1 MSEHVLYETAD
12 GIATLTLNRPEVAN
26 AQNAELL
33 DQLDAAWTRAA
44 DDPDVRVIV
53 LQANGKHFSS
63 GHDLKG
69 DAEKRATVKPTLA
82 AIIEYEA
89 RRYLGYSL
97 KWRNTPKPSIAAV
110 QGACIAGGLL
120 LAWPC
125 DLIVASE
132 DAKFSD
138 PVVAMGIGGV
148 EYHAHTWELGPR
160 LAKEILFTGR
170 AVTADE
176 ARAVGMVNRV
186 VPRDELH
193 AAARELAL
201 SIARMHPFALRQAKR
216 AVNQTLDVQGFT
228 TAVQAVFDVHQT
240 GHGHAISES
249 GWPVLVGLQGMKAE
263 IAGKPAAEPQAA
275 PPAEELAPATPE
287 RV

>member
-1 MSEHVLYETAD
+1 VSDYVLYDSAD

-63 GHDLKG
+63 GHDLKD
-69 DAEKRATVKPTLA
+69 DADKAKTTREKPTLA
-82 AIIEYEA
+82 AIIEHES
-89 RRYLGYSL
+89 RRFLGYSL

-148 EYHAHTWELGPR
+148 EYHGHTWELGPR

-170 AVTADE
+170 AITAEE

-186 VPRDELH
+186 VPREELH
-193 AAARELAL
+193 ASARELAAT
-201 SIARMHPFALRQAKR
+201 IARMHPFALRQAKR
-216 AVNQTLDVQGFT
+216 AVNQTLDVQGFY
-228 TAVQAVFDVHQT
+228 AAIQSVFDVHQT
-240 GHGHAISES
+240 GHGHALSEG
-249 GWPVLVGLQGMKAE
+249 GWPVLVGLDGMKAHVS
-263 IAGKPAAEPQAA
+263 GKEQ
-275 PPAEELAPATPE
+275 PPEALAPATPE